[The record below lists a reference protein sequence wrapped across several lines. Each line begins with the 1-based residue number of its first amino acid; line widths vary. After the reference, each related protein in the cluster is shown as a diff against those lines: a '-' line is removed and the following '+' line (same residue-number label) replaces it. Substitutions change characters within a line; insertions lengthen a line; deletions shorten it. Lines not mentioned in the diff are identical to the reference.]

1 MPTYDAIFLNRT
13 PSQLNCNYN
22 GEILPKFDLVIT
34 FYWVSSHKFVLT
46 EGQKISSVSKK
57 GIFVKQSNVQRIHN
71 VLKYAITVMDTI
83 CNFSLMI

>member
-46 EGQKISSVSKK
+46 EGQKFSSVSK
-57 GIFVKQSNVQRIHN
+57 
-71 VLKYAITVMDTI
+71 
-83 CNFSLMI
+83 